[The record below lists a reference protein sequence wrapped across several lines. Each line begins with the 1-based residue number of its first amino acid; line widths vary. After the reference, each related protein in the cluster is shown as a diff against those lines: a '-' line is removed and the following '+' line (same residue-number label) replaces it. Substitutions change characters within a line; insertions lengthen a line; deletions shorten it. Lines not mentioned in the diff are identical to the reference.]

1 MLINQIDPKTA
12 FLKLRDEKNA
22 ILIDVRCDAEL
33 IFVGQADLA
42 SINGNF
48 TTLAWK
54 IFPAMN
60 LNPRFTVNLEKVLQ
74 EKFGEDAKEANLI
87 FMCRSGARSS
97 EAAIHMAEAGYKHCF
112 NLTGGFEGNLDE
124 NAHRGNIDGWKANNL
139 PWRQQ

>member
-12 FLKLRDEKNA
+12 FLKLQGEKNA

-33 IFVGQADLA
+33 TFVGQVDLNLA
-42 SINGNF
+42 NGNF
-48 TTLAWK
+48 AAVAWK
-54 IFPAMN
+54 IFPTMN
-60 LNPRFTVNLEKVLQ
+60 LNPRFAVNLEKVLQ
-74 EKFGEDAKEANLI
+74 EKFGQDAKEAHLI

-97 EAAIHMAEAGYKHCF
+97 EAAIFMAGAGYKHCF